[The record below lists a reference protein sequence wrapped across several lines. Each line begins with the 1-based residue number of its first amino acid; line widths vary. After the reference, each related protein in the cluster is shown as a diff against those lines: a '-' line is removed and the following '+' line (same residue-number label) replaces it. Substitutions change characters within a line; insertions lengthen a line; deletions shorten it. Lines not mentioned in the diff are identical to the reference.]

1 MRIKK
6 VVDYQNYLVESLRDP
21 EEAIGYLNAA
31 LEGGD
36 ISAFLL
42 ALQNVVKARGGISE
56 IADKTNKSRTSLY
69 KTISKKGNPYL
80 ESVND
85 ILTAMGMCIMVKGK
99 GVK

>member
-36 ISAFLL
+36 IPAFLL

-56 IADKTNKSRTSLY
+56 IADKTNKSKPTTHRY
-69 KTISKKGNPYL
+69 YFR
-80 ESVND
+80 D
-85 ILTAMGMCIMVKGK
+85 I
-99 GVK
+99 